1 MGDRTIVHNSVWE
14 CTVLKFDQSWDYG
27 IINLTLSPVHW
38 GRDWSDENS
47 RNLELM
53 TLSSSFHSLAV
64 WLQTCYLTSLIV
76 HVFPCKMR
84 PLWSLTSQ
92 GCMRAKEDGRIGPYI
107 VLSSGCMFHRE
118 NSFASLRRKIMLR
131 KFRSAIRGRTQG
143 REQADILDIYP
154 IFTLQELMTMLTSSV
169 DVLLNF

>member
-1 MGDRTIVHNSVWE
+1 
-14 CTVLKFDQSWDYG
+14 
-27 IINLTLSPVHW
+27 
-38 GRDWSDENS
+38 
-47 RNLELM
+47 
-53 TLSSSFHSLAV
+53 
-64 WLQTCYLTSLIV
+64 
-76 HVFPCKMR
+76 
-84 PLWSLTSQ
+84 
-92 GCMRAKEDGRIGPYI
+92 MRAKEDGRIGPYI